1 MDIRITQ
8 TLVNRIYSVKFDIT
22 PTDDENKLIN
32 KYGDPDVNYG
42 GVITWDDD
50 LDPQTA
56 EVTLFSLPDNYR
68 KLRGGTGWNQ
78 KFDGN
83 VDAQAQQKATEYARN
98 IKSRITTVVTT
109 LRANND
115 TFSIVDTET
124 V

>member
-8 TLVNRIYSVKFDIT
+8 TLVNRFYSVKFDIT

-42 GVITWDDD
+42 GVITWDADA
-50 LDPQTA
+50 DPQTA
-56 EVTLFSLPDNYR
+56 EVTLFTLPDNWH
-68 KLRGGTGWNQ
+68 KLRGGTGWTQ

-83 VDAQAQQKATEYARN
+83 VDAQAQLKATEYARN
-98 IKSRITTVVTT
+98 IKARVAAATAT

>member
-8 TLVNRIYSVKFDIT
+8 TLVNRFYSVQFNIT

-50 LDPQTA
+50 DDIQTP
-56 EVTLFSLPDNYR
+56 EVTLFSLPDNWR
-68 KLRGGTGWNQ
+68 KLRGGTGWTQ

-83 VDAQAQQKATEYARN
+83 VDVDAQQKATEYARN
-98 IKSRITTVVTT
+98 IKARLATAVST

>member
-8 TLVNRIYSVKFDIT
+8 TLLNRYYSVRFDIT

-42 GVITWDDD
+42 GTITWDDD
-50 LDPQTA
+50 DDPQTA
-56 EVTLFSLPDNYR
+56 EVALYILPDNYR
-68 KLRGGTGWNQ
+68 KLRGGTGWVQ

-83 VDAQAQQKATEYARN
+83 TDVDAQQKATEYARN
-98 IKSRITTVVTT
+98 IKARLTAAVAA